1 LRHLQKIYIES
12 RFGWRARGTGVTL
25 RRKLRGF
32 QMASIEHFD
41 VKPQIG
47 TAGRV
52 EEISRTHNMLV
63 ASAVASMIIVVVAAL
78 FMTMF

>member
-1 LRHLQKIYIES
+1 MS
-12 RFGWRARGTGVTL
+12 
-25 RRKLRGF
+25 
-32 QMASIEHFD
+32 SIEHFD